1 MMYGLRWSETDR
13 NEQVVTK
20 ERDFTSE
27 AARAEFIGK
36 LEDKDNF
43 IEVLA
48 YADPQVEQEQ
58 EQEQETRTPA
68 PKTSGIFK
76 VTSTKTPEFGYIGA
90 SSQIEVAF
98 RDYMN
103 WVTKGKAPKAIQ
115 EEANRFDR
123 NPDIFELTILEEMQG
138 SRAELNKRKKE
149 IAEGTP
155 VEEPVAEEPQEEEEL
170 TVEERNNLIL
180 ERLAEGKSVAD
191 VAEEF
196 GVSKSTVYNV
206 RNSQSQ

>member
-1 MMYGLRWSETDR
+1 MMYGLKWSETNR
-13 NEQVVTK
+13 KEQVVTK

-27 AARAEFIGK
+27 AARAKFIDK

-58 EQEQETRTPA
+58 ETRTPT

-155 VEEPVAEEPQEEEEL
+155 VGEPVVEEPQEEEEL